1 MLTTI
6 SQNFITFFAKH
17 LHSKK
22 IRRSIALTMTQIKNT
37 QRFLLNDQELNALLS
52 THWTAYIETTVL
64 NDPTW
69 GLNGSDDLHV
79 VYLKD
84 ELTLTQF
91 VQLGIDIQYRIQSNK

>member
-1 MLTTI
+1 MKT
-6 SQNFITFFAKH
+6 
-17 LHSKK
+17 
-22 IRRSIALTMTQIKNT
+22 T
-37 QRFLLNDQELNALLS
+37 QRFLVNDQELNALLN

-69 GLNGSDDLHV
+69 GFTGSDDLHV

-91 VQLGIDIQYRIQSNK
+91 VQLGIDIQTKIQSSK